1 MTLSVLFVALAQ
13 ASYYFIFF
21 AFIPLSIIFR
31 FFIVYKSPLRKSA
44 GFAMVA
50 LDFTSFSFFYYLKG
64 KSKGVKIYAIFLLVS
79 FLLACLG
86 LASGIHIFLKV
97 FKNFFNFF

>member
-13 ASYYFIFF
+13 ASYYFTLF
-21 AFIPLSIIFR
+21 AFVPLGIIFR
-31 FFIVYKSPLRKSA
+31 FFIVYKSPLTRSA
-44 GFAMVA
+44 KALVA

-86 LASGIHIFLKV
+86 LASGIHIYF
-97 FKNFFNFF
+97 